1 MMDADQRT
9 AQAAELSQ
17 KAYEIASGLKSG
29 GWESAQVLA
38 LVSIAKSLAVLAEQI
53 SSREPSS

>member
-1 MMDADQRT
+1 MDADQRP

-17 KAYEIASGLKSG
+17 KAYEIASGLKAG